1 MVLIFLTIIIILSCV
16 QSHKIFLNLSNDLNI
31 SIILIIISHIF
42 HVLLFSYLYF
52 LEIDN
57 MIGVDNITYLDLIY
71 YSISTYTTLGI
82 GDIYFIGNARLVSG
96 VQAIVGL
103 IMIAWSASHIYLKIK
118 KEI

>member
-1 MVLIFLTIIIILSCV
+1 M
-16 QSHKIFLNLSNDLNI
+16 I
-31 SIILIIISHIF
+31 S
-42 HVLLFSYLYF
+42 
-52 LEIDN
+52 
-57 MIGVDNITYLDLIY
+57 VDNINYLDLIY

>member
-1 MVLIFLTIIIILSCV
+1 MVLILLTVLIILLCV
-16 QSHKIFLNLSNDLNI
+16 QTHKIFLKLSNELNI
-31 SIILIIISHIF
+31 SIILIIISHF
-42 HVLLFSYLYF
+42 LHVLLFTLLYY

-57 MIGVDNITYLDLIY
+57 MMGMHDNAYIDLIY

-82 GDIYFIGNARLVSG
+82 GDIYFTGDARIISG
-96 VQAIVGL
+96 IQAIIGL